1 MKLSERKCAPCDEGT
16 PRLEAAFVRSVL
28 VELPGWE
35 LSDDASRLRRR
46 LRFADF
52 RQAMAFV
59 VKMALVAEAQ
69 DHHPDFAVHYRD
81 VDVTLYTHTVG
92 GLSEN
97 DLIVAAKINEL

>member
-1 MKLSERKCAPCDEGT
+1 MKLSERKCAPCDAGT
-16 PRLEAAFVRSVL
+16 PRLDAAFVRSML

-35 LSDDASRLRRR
+35 LADDASRLRRR
-46 LRFADF
+46 FRFADF

-69 DHHPDFAVHYRD
+69 DHHPDFTVHYRD

-92 GLSEN
+92 GLSDN
-97 DLIVAAKINEL
+97 DLIVAARINEL